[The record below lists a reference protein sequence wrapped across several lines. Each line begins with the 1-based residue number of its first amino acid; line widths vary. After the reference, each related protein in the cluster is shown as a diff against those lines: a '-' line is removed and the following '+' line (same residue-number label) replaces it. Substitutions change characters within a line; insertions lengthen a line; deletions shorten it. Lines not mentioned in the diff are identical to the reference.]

1 MDVTNS
7 RDDAVTEWRVP
18 LSDIRV
24 DDELLAAAAET
35 LASGWWSMGPRVG
48 ELEALFSELVEAP
61 HALAVSNGTA
71 ALHLALLAVGC
82 GSGDEVVLPSL
93 NFVAAAN
100 VVARVGATPVFC
112 DVLGDEDLNLDPD
125 DLAAAITPRTKA
137 AIVLHYGGFA
147 CDLEAVGELADRRGI
162 IVVEDA
168 AHAPGARW
176 RGRALGTVGDVGCF
190 SFFSNKNVPVGEGG
204 MIVTSDDA
212 IAGRL
217 RLLRSHGMTTLTWQ
231 RHRGHASA
239 YDVIE
244 PGLNYRIDEL
254 RATLAIVQLQRLAD
268 GNAARLAHVLRYR
281 EVLDGVEGLSFPFR
295 QEERVHDSANHLAVV
310 LLPRGISR
318 DDIREA
324 ARAEGV
330 QTSVHYPPIHR
341 FTAYAESAGARA
353 LPRTDA
359 VADRILTLPLF
370 PHMTSADVDLVADVI
385 ADAVRRA

>member
-1 MDVTNS
+1 
-7 RDDAVTEWRVP
+7 
-18 LSDIRV
+18 
-24 DDELLAAAAET
+24 
-35 LASGWWSMGPRVG
+35 
-48 ELEALFSELVEAP
+48 
-61 HALAVSNGTA
+61 
-71 ALHLALLAVGC
+71 
-82 GSGDEVVLPSL
+82 
-93 NFVAAAN
+93 
-100 VVARVGATPVFC
+100 VGATPVFC